1 MTTTSSTDLFADA
14 LRQVDAAAEYA
25 DIDQETLA
33 RLRRPRLVSS
43 VTIPV
48 RMDDGTLALFEGHR
62 VRYDD
67 TRGPAK
73 GGIRFHPDVSLD
85 ELKALS
91 LWMACKCAVVDI
103 PFGGGK
109 GGITVDPKA
118 LSHAELQ
125 ALSRGYIRE
134 LADVLGPNVD
144 VPAPDVY
151 TNPRIMGWMAD
162 EYSKIQRARTPSV
175 ITGKPVDLEGIV
187 GRDDATGRGAYY
199 CLKELEML
207 RDWRPSDVTVAVQ
220 GFGNAGQ
227 SVARLLHADGYRVVA
242 VSDSKGGLFNS
253 NGLDIPALI
262 EAKNRTR
269 SMSGVYCGC
278 ALSECSGCGR
288 DEAATITNAEL
299 LELAVDVLVPAALEQ
314 QITAANVSRI
324 RAPLIVEVANGPVSS
339 EADAALAARDVLIV
353 PDILANA
360 GGVTVSYFEWAQN
373 KSGWNW
379 SLDDVHSRLSMVM
392 RSAFNVVHTRA
403 AKSDISMR
411 SAAYAVALE
420 RIARS
425 VQAQG
430 TSALFTPHERAALAP
445 AAQA

>member
-1 MTTTSSTDLFADA
+1 MNTTTPTSLFEDA
-14 LRQVDAAAEYA
+14 LLQIDAAATHA
-25 DIDQETLA
+25 NVDAETVA
-33 RLRRPRLVSS
+33 RLRRPRLISS

-48 RMDDGTLALFEGHR
+48 RMDDGTLQLFEGHR

-91 LWMACKCAVVDI
+91 LWMACKCAVLDL

-118 LSHAELQ
+118 LSHTELQ
-125 ALSRGYIRE
+125 SLSRGYIRE
-134 LADVLGPNVD
+134 LADVIGPDVD

-162 EYSKIQRARTPSV
+162 EYSKIRRARTPSV

-187 GRDDATGRGAYY
+187 GRGDATGRGAYY
-199 CLKELEML
+199 CMKELEQQ
-207 RDWRPSDVTVAVQ
+207 RGWTPSQITVAVQ

-227 SVARLLHADGYRVVA
+227 SIARLLHADGYKVVA
-242 VSDSKGGLFNS
+242 ISDSKGGLYRDA
-253 NGLDIPALI
+253 GLDIPALI
-262 EAKNRTR
+262 ETKNSTH
-269 SMSGVYCGC
+269 SKNGVYCGC
-278 ALSECSGCGR
+278 DLSACSECGR
-288 DEAATITNAEL
+288 DKADVITNAEL
-299 LELAVDVLVPAALEQ
+299 LELDVDVLIPAALEQ
-314 QITAANVSRI
+314 QITGENVARI
-324 RAPLIVEVANGPVSS
+324 KAPLVVEVANGPVSS
-339 EADAALAARDVLIV
+339 EADAALAARNVIVV

-373 KSGWNW
+373 KSGWKW
-379 SLDDVHSRLSMVM
+379 SLEDVHSRLSTMM
-392 RSAFNVVHTRA
+392 RSAFNEVQTR
-403 AKSDISMR
+403 SSENGISMR
-411 SAAYAVALE
+411 AAAYAGALE
-420 RIARS
+420 RIASS

-430 TSALFTPHERAALAP
+430 TSAFFAP
-445 AAQA
+445 QQHTVLQPGAHA